1 MLAEDELSLKER
13 VLLLTVTLIKVCV
26 CGVGGGAGG
35 DRAVKGK
42 EIDTVIIQE
51 GKKRKKNEIK
61 RGQKGQKTKIE
72 RE

>member
-1 MLAEDELSLKER
+1 MR
-13 VLLLTVTLIKVCV
+13 VW
-26 CGVGGGAGG
+26 GGGGGAGG